1 MKSFR
6 TGNYNFLRQQ
16 NLIGIMHYLYEN
28 APISRVDL
36 SRLTRLNKTTVSSL
50 IEELLEN
57 DFVREVGIEKTS
69 GAGRNSV
76 LLDVNPNLGNIVSG
90 EIGGNFIHVIC
101 TDFSAKIVWQRK
113 EPLPKSGWEDARE
126 QLLGILREA
135 VEFAETRGKLLGLA
149 LGVHGLFEKARG
161 TLLLA
166 PNSGWKN
173 IPLLSIFRENFQTDI
188 FIDNEANLAAYG
200 EQFFGAAK
208 GFNEVLYVSLGRG
221 LGGGIVLGGKIY
233 NGASGIAGEFGHMTL
248 KPDGLLCNCGNYG
261 CWETEVNQTAL
272 IRHLKELKGTKNLST
287 NDSNFSIGEI
297 VKAAEQG
304 DAQTLEA
311 LNRIGRQLGIGLA
324 SLLNALNPQLIVF
337 GGELS
342 AAAAYILPAA
352 RTEMESRSL
361 KWALNASEMTIA
373 RFGSNAAIMGGVGV
387 VFQSVLTSLSGLKR
401 NDLKQTD
408 SVNLRRGEVF
418 DKRANKLSTF

>member
-16 NLIGIMHYLYEN
+16 NLIGIMHHLYEN

-36 SRLTRLNKTTVSSL
+36 SRLTKLNKTTVSSL

-57 DFVREVGIEKTS
+57 DFVREVGIEKTK

-76 LLDVNPNLGNIVSG
+76 LLDLNPNLGYIVSG

-101 TDFSAKIVWQRK
+101 TDFSAEIVWQRK
-113 EPLPKSGWEDARE
+113 EPLAKSNWEDARE
-126 QLLGILREA
+126 HLTGILREA
-135 VEFAETRGKLLGLA
+135 VDFAQKRGNLLGLA
-149 LGVHGLFEKARG
+149 LGVHGLFEKESG

-173 IPLLSIFRENFQTDI
+173 IPLLKILREDFETDI
-188 FIDNEANLAAYG
+188 FIDNEANLAAVG

-208 GFNEVLYVSLGRG
+208 GFHEVLYVSLGRG
-221 LGGGIVLGGKIY
+221 LGGGIVLGGQIY
-233 NGASGIAGEFGHMTL
+233 NGASGIAGEFGHMTAN
-248 KPDGLLCNCGNYG
+248 PDGLLCNCGNYG
-261 CWETEVNQTAL
+261 CWETEVNQAAL
-272 IRHLKELKGTKNLST
+272 IRHLKEIKGTKNLSKG
-287 NDSNFSIGEI
+287 DADFSIGNI

-304 DAQTLEA
+304 DAQTIEA
-311 LNRIGRQLGIGLA
+311 LNRIGRRLGIGLA

-342 AAAAYILPAA
+342 AAAEFILPSAKA
-352 RTEMESRSL
+352 EMEKRSL
-361 KWALNASEMTIA
+361 KWALKASEMTVA
-373 RFGSNAAIMGGVGV
+373 RFGSNAAIMGGVGI
-387 VFQSVLTSLSGLKR
+387 VFQSVLSSLSGLKR
-401 NDLKQTD
+401 NDLKETGAIR
-408 SVNLRRGEVF
+408 RRGGESLK
-418 DKRANKLSTF
+418 KRSNNLLSL